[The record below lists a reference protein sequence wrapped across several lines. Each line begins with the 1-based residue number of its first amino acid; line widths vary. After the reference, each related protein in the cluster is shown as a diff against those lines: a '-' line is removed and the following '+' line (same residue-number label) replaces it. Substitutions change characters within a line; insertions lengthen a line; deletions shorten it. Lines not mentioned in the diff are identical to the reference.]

1 MTSKVIVHISAD
13 FPDCMVAAK
22 TSSVRN
28 LLDNTDGYRHI
39 VYSLNRVN
47 RVSGIVAVDFGPDR
61 KALAYGAMPAGVFL
75 KTFLD
80 RVSNWILDDLKAQN
94 IQVDAL
100 HLHKFSVE
108 GLIGLNIAH
117 ALKCPFIVN
126 IWGDTDLKIVNA
138 RKDLAASWRAILDE
152 SALIIPCAPW
162 AEESFERKFG
172 MDLKKSVIVAPIVQ
186 HERFDPAPVI
196 SQPRFVTLFNLDS
209 HTRKNFSFLV
219 QAIMREAQETPDIT
233 LDVYGKGSPKT
244 NFELREIIDKAGA
257 QQHVLLKGPLP
268 NDNFIK
274 TLQNYVAFLMPSRR
288 ETFGMVFIEALFA
301 GLPLLYTK
309 HWGIDGFFESNDVGY
324 ACDSAQVE
332 DVWRGVN
339 FLLKNQAALK
349 RNIASLSERGG
360 LDRFTRDQIVAT
372 YKAGLERVFASRQT
386 VASQTQPSPVY
397 QA

>member
-1 MTSKVIVHISAD
+1 MASKVIVHISAD

-28 LLDNTDGYRHI
+28 LLENTDGYRHV

-75 KTFLD
+75 KTYLD
-80 RVSNWILDDLKAQN
+80 RVSNWILEDLKARQLH
-94 IQVDAL
+94 VDAL
-100 HLHKFSVE
+100 HLHKFTVE
-108 GLIGLNIAH
+108 GLVGLNIAH
-117 ALKCPFIVN
+117 ALDCPFIVN

-138 RKDLAASWRAILDE
+138 RSDLASSWRAILDE
-152 SALIIPCAPW
+152 AALIIPCAPW
-162 AEESFERKFG
+162 AEESFARKFS

-186 HERFDPAPVI
+186 HERFDPAPVV

-209 HTRKNFSFLV
+209 HKRKNFDFLV
-219 QAIMREAQETPDIT
+219 QAIMREAKETPDIT
-233 LDVYGKGSPKT
+233 LDVFGKGSPKT
-244 NFELREIIDKAGA
+244 NFELREIIEKAGA

-268 NDNFIK
+268 NEVFVQ
-274 TLQNYVAFLMPSRR
+274 TLQTYVAFLMPSRR

-301 GLPLLYTK
+301 GLPLLYTR
-309 HWGIDGFFESNDVGY
+309 HWGVDGFFEANDVGY
-324 ACDSAQVE
+324 ACDPAQVE

-339 FLLKNQAALK
+339 FLLKNQAGLK

-360 LDRFTRDQIVAT
+360 LDRFTRNQIVAT
-372 YKAGLERVFASRQT
+372 YKAGLARVFAAEQT
-386 VASQTQPSPVY
+386 EARAAPAPV
-397 QA
+397 